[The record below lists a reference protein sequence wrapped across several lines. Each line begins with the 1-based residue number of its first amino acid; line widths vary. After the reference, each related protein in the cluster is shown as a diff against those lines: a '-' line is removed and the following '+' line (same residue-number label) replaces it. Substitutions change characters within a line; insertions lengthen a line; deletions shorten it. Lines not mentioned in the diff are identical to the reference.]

1 VGRATG
7 DMPTCTTV
15 RVLGFDPGLGRLGF
29 GLVEGSPLP
38 GQRTLWRAVRWGV
51 IETHGARGSM
61 GTAAADAVRLHEM
74 RDNVEELLALCEPH
88 VVVIERLFFA
98 KNITTAMAVSQARGV
113 VLACIAPTGA
123 TILELTPM
131 QVKQQ
136 LTGSGK
142 ATKQEVQQ
150 FVQHLLNLDTIP
162 RPDDAADALAIAYC
176 GAMGHAMAG
185 R

>member
-1 VGRATG
+1 VGRAAS
-7 DMPTCTTV
+7 DVPTRTTV

-29 GLVEGSPLP
+29 GLVEGTSAP
-38 GQRTLWRAVRWGV
+38 GRKPTWRALRWGV
-51 IETHGARGSM
+51 IETQGARGSM
-61 GTAAADAVRLHEM
+61 GTAAGDASRLHEM
-74 RDNVEELLALCEPH
+74 RQNVEELLALCEPH

-98 KNITTAMAVSQARGV
+98 KNITTAMAVAQARGV
-113 VLACIAPTGA
+113 VLACVAPTGA
-123 TILELTPM
+123 QILELTPM